1 MKLFKISAFLLL
13 TCSLSAGDA
22 THLKEIENA
31 KPQYGKALKAKD
43 LKGKVI
49 FFEYWGLN

>member
-1 MKLFKISAFLLL
+1 MKYFIIFSLFISVAI
-13 TCSLSAGDA
+13 AGDT

-31 KPQYGKALKAKD
+31 KPHYGKALNAKD

-49 FFEYWGLN
+49 FFEYWGLG